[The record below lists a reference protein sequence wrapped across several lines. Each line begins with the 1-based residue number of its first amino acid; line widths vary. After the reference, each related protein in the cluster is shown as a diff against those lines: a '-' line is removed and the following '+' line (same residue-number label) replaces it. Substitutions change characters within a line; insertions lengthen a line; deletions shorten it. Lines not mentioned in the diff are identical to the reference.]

1 MLLQVLPYLS
11 DNAAIVIPIGGFTI
25 GVVFGAT
32 VVLSKFCT
40 MGAIADIINAQDYRR
55 FRAWIFAAAV
65 ALAGTQSLVWA
76 GALNLTETVHFQGRV
91 NWLGA
96 LGGGLVFGFGM
107 VLAGGCPSQNIVRAG
122 GGDLRAAMVLL
133 VVTVFAFVTMTG
145 LLAPLRSLVEGWTAL
160 SLPGGIHPSLDGLAG
175 MVLGGNG
182 NALRLGIAATL
193 VGLALLYCFGDAAF
207 RRSWR
212 HVLGGAGVG
221 SCVVAGWVVTTLGQ
235 DPFAVMN
242 QAPSSLSFVRPVADT
257 VVYFTRFTGINSM
270 SFGVAVVMGAVL
282 GATMVAL
289 ATGRFAIRG
298 FAGQADTTRNL
309 VGGAMMGLGGV
320 LALGC
325 SIGQGVTGVST
336 MAITSFIAFAA
347 MSLGAVAGVK
357 HLESRV

>member
-11 DNAAIVIPIGGFTI
+11 DNAAALIPIGGFAI
-25 GVVFGAT
+25 GVVFGLT
-32 VVLSKFCT
+32 VALSKFCT
-40 MGAIADIINAQDYRR
+40 MGAIADIVNAGDYRR

-65 ALAGTQSLVWA
+65 ALAGTQLLVW
-76 GALNLTETVHFQGRV
+76 GGVLNLTETVHLQARV
-91 NWLGA
+91 NLLGS

-133 VVTVFAFVTMTG
+133 VVTLFAFVTMTG
-145 LLAPLRSLVEGWTAL
+145 VLAPLRSLVEGLASL
-160 SLPGGIHPSLDGLAG
+160 SLPGGIPPSLDGIAG

-182 NALRLGIAATL
+182 NGLRLAVAATV
-193 VGLALLYCFGDAAF
+193 VGLALLYCFADAAF

-221 SCVVAGWVVTTLGQ
+221 SCVVAGWVLTTLGQ
-235 DPFAVMN
+235 DPFAIMN

-257 VVYFTRFTGINSM
+257 VVYFTRFTGITAM
-270 SFGVAVVMGAVL
+270 SFGVAVVLGAVL

-298 FAGQADTTRNL
+298 FAGQSDTTRNL
-309 VGGAMMGLGGV
+309 VGAAMMGLGGV

-357 HLESRV
+357 HLERRA